1 MSTRAAVAAAS
12 SGASAAQDL
21 GASSDAAPVDCISIA
36 ELKERDELMFTVE
49 TSEPVATGRGS
60 AMPHATKELVQRV
73 WDLALA
79 LPDERRD
86 ALSRA
91 YGNFDKV
98 VMMGWLIG
106 DVVLGRQIDRA
117 DAHAVGRKVG
127 KLGPTFK
134 AEFGAP
140 SRRVGKRK
148 WQSEEARARADAEA
162 SAEESRLRRDRV
174 SLPLPEAA
182 PPVPL
187 KRKRVQVSPLKAER
201 EMPSE
206 MSDDDSPRDESC
218 ASFNLAGVLKRGVR
232 CAEDGVKRALELQE
246 RAHAQLAQEAAAA
259 EWSRG
264 VLKMALLAVDRARRE
279 LEKHGPEEPAGWVG
293 GHHRRG
299 DWELNQAGWEAER
312 DRRLMV
318 QSARR
323 HAEWAV
329 RDAEQE
335 VQFQQGEVRTDEL
348 VHSNCARFAAYADE
362 GVASAY
368 QELELRQSEL
378 LQGDFI
384 LDE

>member
-1 MSTRAAVAAAS
+1 
-12 SGASAAQDL
+12 
-21 GASSDAAPVDCISIA
+21 
-36 ELKERDELMFTVE
+36 
-49 TSEPVATGRGS
+49 
-60 AMPHATKELVQRV
+60 
-73 WDLALA
+73 
-79 LPDERRD
+79 
-86 ALSRA
+86 
-91 YGNFDKV
+91 
-98 VMMGWLIG
+98 MMGWLIG

-117 DAHAVGRKVG
+117 DAHAIGRKVG
-127 KLGPTFK
+127 KLGPTLK

-246 RAHAQLAQEAAAA
+246 RAHAELAQEAAAA

-279 LEKHGPEEPAGWVG
+279 LEARVLMSAVAGPGCRAGRAAYSTMGSENPRLLTLPRGMPTMRTGRENGQRVHQRCG
-293 GHHRRG
+293 GGTSTARKT
-299 DWELNQAGWEAER
+299 LYTAER
-312 DRRLMV
+312 GRI
-318 QSARR
+318 
-323 HAEWAV
+323 
-329 RDAEQE
+329 
-335 VQFQQGEVRTDEL
+335 TTT
-348 VHSNCARFAAYADE
+348 
-362 GVASAY
+362 
-368 QELELRQSEL
+368 
-378 LQGDFI
+378 
-384 LDE
+384 